1 MTTVAARASGE
12 KRAKV
17 EERGEK
23 KAFLDRK
30 RPEKGR
36 DSRKGD
42 LLARARSLPLKALEK
57 GALGR
62 KERERLI

>member
-17 EERGEK
+17 EEREEK

-30 RPEKGR
+30 RPEKVGR
-36 DSRKGD
+36 TGD
-42 LLARARSLPLKALEK
+42 LLARALTPFKRA
-57 GALGR
+57 
-62 KERERLI
+62 RERGSQEIREERKARS